1 MPTGIGIKR
10 PRRLHDGLLDRARW
24 AGTAMTPWAG
34 VLIGTAMVL
43 AAAIIRRAEGPRWPV
58 LVLAGALVIAAVA
71 LAL

>member
-1 MPTGIGIKR
+1 MANELICKEKNEGI
-10 PRRLHDGLLDRARW
+10 LE

>member
-1 MPTGIGIKR
+1 
-10 PRRLHDGLLDRARW
+10 
-24 AGTAMTPWAG
+24 MTPWAG

-58 LVLAGALVIAAVA
+58 LAGALVIAAVA

>member
-1 MPTGIGIKR
+1 
-10 PRRLHDGLLDRARW
+10 
-24 AGTAMTPWAG
+24 MTPWAG